1 MRGQKKGLKFYLM
14 FHNISGKGGIR
25 RIVLC
30 LPYTKREPQLGF
42 HNSLKKAI
50 QLAYFTVNLNDKNTE
65 QQIRI
70 KEKSIWPSEPLEN

>member
-1 MRGQKKGLKFYLM
+1 M
-14 FHNISGKGGIR
+14 
-25 RIVLC
+25 LC
-30 LPYTKREPQLGF
+30 RPYTKREPQLGF

-70 KEKSIWPSEPLEN
+70 KEKSIWPSKPLEN